1 MKKRI
6 IVAGAG
12 HGGIATGMLLAKEG
26 FDVTVFEKNSREN
39 LGHDWT
45 DAFDRKVF
53 EIIGIPMP
61 DESLY
66 YLKHDITFYSPGQRT
81 ALKQSIPKEQLEIN
95 MDRKDLYNHII
106 PYAEK
111 AGVKFVYDCTIE
123 GPVLDNEKI
132 CGIKTDKGTFTG
144 DLVIDA
150 CGVNSPIRRNLPE
163 NLGIQKKVGE
173 YEQFY
178 SYRAFYNKVSEPVDK
193 YKVILLSEYEKGISW
208 VTENNGFIDVLI
220 GKFHDFDLGTA
231 HNIVNRLRK
240 ENPAIGEELLRGGK
254 IENIPVRQPLGIL
267 VADGYAAIGDS
278 AFMTVPIVGSGIANT
293 LKAAPILAE
302 SLIKNKDKEYTVDV
316 LWDYQ
321 NSFYKKMGA
330 GLAPIACI
338 KLMIS
343 SITGEDLDF
352 LVDEHILTAKNMAI
366 GADSNH
372 IKAVAQTSAFPVFCK
387 KMIKLFSNKSVAPQF
402 THMVS
407 GITKACVISALMPAK
422 YNKKQVLK
430 WVNRYNNCFKPVTK

>member
-1 MKKRI
+1 MCKKI
-6 IVAGAG
+6 IVAGGG
-12 HGGIATGMLLAKEG
+12 HGGIATAMLLAKDG
-26 FDVTVFEKNSREN
+26 FDVTVFEKKPREN
-39 LGHDWT
+39 MGHDWT
-45 DAFDRKVF
+45 DAFDRKAF
-53 EIIGIPMP
+53 EAIGLPMP

-66 YLKHDITFYSPGQRT
+66 YLKHDIVFYSPAQRT
-81 ALKQSIPKEQLEIN
+81 PLKQTIPEEQLEIN
-95 MDRKDLYNHII
+95 MERKDLYNYII

-111 AGVKFVYDCTIE
+111 AGVKFVYNCTIE
-123 GPVLDNEKI
+123 GPVLDGEKI
-132 CGIKTDKGTFTG
+132 RGIKTDIGEFTG

-150 CGVNSPIRRNLPE
+150 CGVNSPVRKNLPE
-163 NLGIQKKVGE
+163 SLGIQQCVGE

-178 SYRAFYNKVSEPVDK
+178 SYRAFYNKVSEPEDK

-208 VTENNGFIDVLI
+208 ITDNKGYIDVLI
-220 GKFHDFDLGTA
+220 GKFFDFDLQTA
-231 HNIVNRLRK
+231 HNIVDRMRK
-240 ENPAIGEELLRGGK
+240 ENPSIGNELLRGGK
-254 IENIPVRQPLGIL
+254 IVNIPVRQPLGIL

-293 LKAAPILAE
+293 LKASPILAE
-302 SLIKNKDKEYTVDV
+302 SLIRNKHKEYTADV

-321 NSFYKKMGA
+321 RDFYKKMGA

-366 GADSNH
+366 GAESNH

-407 GITKACVISALMPAK
+407 GIGKAIVVSAFMPAK
-422 YNKKQVLK
+422 YNKKRILK
-430 WVNRYNNCFKPVTK
+430 WVNRYNNCFRPVK